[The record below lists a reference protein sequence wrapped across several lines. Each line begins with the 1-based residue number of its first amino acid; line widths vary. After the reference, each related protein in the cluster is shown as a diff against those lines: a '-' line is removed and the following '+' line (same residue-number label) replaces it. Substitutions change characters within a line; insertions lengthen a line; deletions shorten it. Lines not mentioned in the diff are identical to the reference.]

1 MFRRICRVIIAIFF
15 LIIISPGL
23 LYAEAEEKPK
33 VCILLQV
40 SLSES
45 KKWDIFRYV
54 ITDAM
59 RVEFNL
65 AGFSVIP
72 GNEWWEIKKSEQLSE
87 TDLLCG
93 ANAVKLGRMT
103 GADLVISGFV
113 RIDRG
118 KILFSMKSYDTAT
131 GRLTGAVIKSGRAGL
146 QVYTLINQAAI
157 EFMPELKKEVTPL
170 PQEVVIMQEERVV
183 KDITYEEEISEMG
196 KLIRVT
202 LLARAEDEGAEVLLA
217 GDQLA
222 GHITNGKLSFAT
234 KADTKLVI
242 VTRKEGYHPDR
253 QVFKLGDRDKRIKLR
268 PLMPITGRG
277 LELEYTSMQ
286 MLGLGAAY
294 RYYIKPD
301 QFLVRAADYLYLQFP
316 FLNPNA
322 RPVVHNDFMLQ
333 VGHYVLFPPSSRFR
347 VMVSTGL
354 GAIITLFTDFSLY
367 SNMDNPIFTDFYWNI
382 LGFWLE
388 ANFSHWSYFYRVD
401 LRYALGWGNNL
412 MGAGQFSEGGPVL
425 TIGAVKKW

>member
-1 MFRRICRVIIAIFF
+1 MFKRIFRDIVIVFF
-15 LIIISPGL
+15 LIIISAAF
-23 LYAEAEEKPK
+23 LYSEEEAKDR

-40 SLSES
+40 GLSES
-45 KKWDIFRYV
+45 KKWDLFRYV

-59 RVEFNL
+59 RVELNL
-65 AGFSVIP
+65 VDFSVIP
-72 GNEWWEIKKSEQLSE
+72 VSEWREVKKREQFSD
-87 TDLLCG
+87 TGLLRG
-93 ANAVKLGRMT
+93 ANAVSLGRMV

-113 RIDRG
+113 RVDRG
-118 KILFSMKSYDTAT
+118 RILFSLKSYDTAT
-131 GRLTGAVIKSGRAGL
+131 GRLTGAVVKSGRAGL
-146 QVYTLINQAAI
+146 HVYTLINEAAA
-157 EFMPELKKEVTPL
+157 ELIPALKEKISPL
-170 PQEVVIMQEERVV
+170 PQEVVTLQEEKVV

-202 LLARAEDEGAEVLLA
+202 LLARAEDEGAEILLA
-217 GDQLA
+217 GDRLA
-222 GHITNGKLSFAT
+222 GRITNGKLSFTT
-234 KADTKLVI
+234 KADTRLVI
-242 VTRKEGYHPDR
+242 VNRKEGYHPDR

-268 PLMPITGRG
+268 PLIPIASRG
-277 LELEYTSMQ
+277 LEFEYTSMQ

-301 QFLVRAADYLYLQFP
+301 QFLVRAADYLYLQYP

-347 VMVSTGL
+347 IMVNTGL

-367 SNMDNPIFTDFYWNI
+367 SNMDNPIFTDFYWNV

-388 ANFSHWSYFYRVD
+388 ANFSHWSYFYRMD
-401 LRYALGWGNNL
+401 MRYALGWGNNL
-412 MGAGQFSEGGPVL
+412 MGAGEFSGGGPVL